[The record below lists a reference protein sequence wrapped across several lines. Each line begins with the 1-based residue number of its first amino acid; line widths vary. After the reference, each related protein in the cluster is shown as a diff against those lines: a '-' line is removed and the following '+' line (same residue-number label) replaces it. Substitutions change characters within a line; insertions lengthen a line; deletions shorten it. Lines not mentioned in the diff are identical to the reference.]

1 MRIIIKYILFILIG
15 HAVGD
20 YLFQTQHLAE
30 CKGKDNYV
38 LFIHSIL
45 YSFGIMIVS
54 YLMNYNTTL
63 NQLVLISITH
73 FPIDYVKARG
83 ITPKY
88 FGDKYALYI
97 DQVIH
102 YIILAIVFK

>member
-1 MRIIIKYILFILIG
+1 MA
-15 HAVGD
+15 HATGD
-20 YLFQTQHLAE
+20 YLFQTPHLAE

-45 YSFGIMIVS
+45 YSCGIMFVS
-54 YLMNYNTTL
+54 YLMSYSVSLT
-63 NQLVLISITH
+63 QLVVISITH

-88 FGDKYALYI
+88 FGEKYALYI
-97 DQVIH
+97 DQIIH
-102 YIILAIVFK
+102 YIILILVFKMKL